1 MKFRYKKAYEN
12 VEYNTKYSPGMT
24 LKSRLLL
31 PGGSGQTVASGQPA
45 GHAGSGFR
53 VPAGQPVP
61 GTAG

>member
-1 MKFRYKKAYEN
+1 MKMLN
-12 VEYNTKYSPGMT
+12 ICNTKYSPGMT

-31 PGGSGQTVASGQPA
+31 PGGSGQAVASGQPA